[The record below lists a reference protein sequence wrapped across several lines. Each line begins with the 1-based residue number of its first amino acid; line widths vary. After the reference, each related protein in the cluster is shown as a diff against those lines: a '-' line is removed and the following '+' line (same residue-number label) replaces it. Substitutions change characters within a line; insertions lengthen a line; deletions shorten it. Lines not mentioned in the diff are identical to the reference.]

1 MSQTITKNTFWDF
14 IDEAREHSGGEQANF
29 VSWLEDQLLFI
40 GNVSEAVDFQNY
52 MDAYMDLSDCY
63 GLRTAAAVMLGHCSE
78 AEFHGFRA
86 WLISQGREVYLAAL
100 KDPDALATVVP
111 DNCCSFP
118 SLSRLGRTAYAHMTG
133 RPFHSGLNAEEYHA
147 LTEELRREIVYGE
160 GIHYPYEWRDVATYL
175 PRLCAKYLTRDA
187 LEWNIGHRKLW
198 DNADPSVQL
207 ARNTA
212 SKSKKVRLDAP
223 IRAMVETITPDTFW
237 TLLAEAKRVCGQ
249 DLNASAKWLEDQLLA
264 MDPRQAR
271 NFHDIFHAYLDLA
284 EKYGLWTAA
293 AVMERGCSDD
303 GFIDFRAWLI
313 AQGKDVYLAALRD
326 PDTLADVEP
335 YGNCFFEAL
344 CYTGYSA
351 YEKLTGRNAYDDTD
365 RGAFRTLTEDLRRE
379 IRYGDGIGYPYEW
392 KDAAAYLPKLCAKY
406 LSPDVL
412 ADLVQ
417 DGRMWNPGSR
427 DIREAKE
434 TAAKSK
440 RVRQTGAR

>member
-1 MSQTITKNTFWDF
+1 MSQTITKDTFWDF
-14 IDEAREHSGGEQANF
+14 IDEAREHSGGEQSNF

-100 KDPDALATVVP
+100 REPDALAAVVP

-133 RPFHSGLNAEEYHA
+133 RPFHSGLNDEEYHA

-160 GIHYPYEWRDVATYL
+160 GIQYPYEWRDVATYL
-175 PRLCAKYLTRDA
+175 PRLCAKYLTRDELA
-187 LEWNIGHRKLW
+187 FNIEHRKMW
-198 DNADPSVQL
+198 DDADPNVQL
-207 ARNTA
+207 ARETA
-212 SKSKKVRLDAP
+212 PKSGKVRENAP
-223 IRAMVETITPDTFW
+223 IRAIVTEVSPDTFW
-237 TLLAEAKRVCGQ
+237 TLIAEAKRVCGQ
-249 DLNASAKWLEDQLLA
+249 DLNASAKWIEDQLLA
-264 MDPRQAR
+264 MEPRQAQ

-284 EKYGLWTAA
+284 EQYGLWTAA

-313 AQGKDVYLAALRD
+313 AQGKEVYLAALRD
-326 PDTLADVEP
+326 PDSLADVEP
-335 YGNCFFEAL
+335 YGNCSFEAL
-344 CYTGYSA
+344 CYTGFSA
-351 YEKLTGRNAYDDTD
+351 YEMLTGRNAYDDTD
-365 RGAFRTLTEDLRRE
+365 RVAFRALTEDLLRE

-406 LSPDVL
+406 LPPDVL
-412 ADLVQ
+412 EELVQ
-417 DGRMWNPGSR
+417 SGRMWNPGSQ

-434 TAAKSK
+434 TAPKSR
-440 RVRQTGAR
+440 RVRQAGAR